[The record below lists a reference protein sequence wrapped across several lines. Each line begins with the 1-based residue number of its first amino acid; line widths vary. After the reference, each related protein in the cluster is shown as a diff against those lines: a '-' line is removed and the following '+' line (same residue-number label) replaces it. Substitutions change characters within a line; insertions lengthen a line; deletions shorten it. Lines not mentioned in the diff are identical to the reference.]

1 MTVVA
6 ELVMVAGAAIAVL
19 AGVGVLRFST
29 PSARIQCAG
38 KASPV
43 ALLLASVGAGPLL
56 GLQGS
61 AYLAIAAA
69 AMIVTLPAVTA
80 LLLRAVHRT
89 SDQSHLAVDDLAD
102 DRLKA
107 HKPSKLG
114 EPTTAEPADYSH

>member
-1 MTVVA
+1 MTVIA
-6 ELVMVAGAAIAVL
+6 ELMMVAGAAVAVL

-56 GLQGS
+56 GIAGS
-61 AYLAIAAA
+61 AYLAVGAA

-89 SDQSHLAVDDLAD
+89 ADQSHLAIDDLAA
-102 DRLKA
+102 DRLA
-107 HKPSKLG
+107 ARESQSD
-114 EPTTAEPADYSH
+114 AC